1 MSGSENSGAIGAFV
15 AETPSVGIFWLVT
28 VSGKSRLIT
37 VAVPLDHAEPY
48 GDFLTFADGHYTVWE
63 RWRRAGRDA
72 DAGLLRLVR
81 SFEYE
86 DSPRRRVVF
95 DRVGDR
101 FILYADRKLMAAD
114 TIAYI
119 ARRFLLPTDR
129 TDVQTDF
136 HYQSRETP
144 DALE

>member
-1 MSGSENSGAIGAFV
+1 MSGRKSTYRPVQICRASSG
-15 AETPSVGIFWLVT
+15 
-28 VSGKSRLIT
+28 
-37 VAVPLDHAEPY
+37 VPLDRAEPY

-63 RWRRAGRDA
+63 RWRRAGRGA

-86 DSPRRRVVF
+86 DWPRGRIVY
-95 DRVGDR
+95 DRARDR
-101 FILYADRKLMAAD
+101 FTLYADRKLMLAD
-114 TIAYI
+114 TIAHI
-119 ARRFLLPTDR
+119 ARRFLLPAER